1 MLKVGVIVRR
11 TCRQCRKEFEFGYRR
26 GRPRERCFNCQPLG
40 TRVVKAVKTSHTFFG
55 GVLMVLV
62 ALALTSLAR
71 RLLFL
76 SHAGRES
83 KVEQG
88 ISDHGVPGDAACA
101 SSRQQT
107 IRLIGNRYVS

>member
-1 MLKVGVIVRR
+1 MFQLSAFRYACGEGCEWFADV
-11 TCRQCRKEFEFGYRR
+11 T
-26 GRPRERCFNCQPLG
+26 
-40 TRVVKAVKTSHTFFG
+40 HFFG